1 MTARLARP
9 ALRAARLARS
19 ALHARS
25 ALRAARLAF
34 GVVLIAA
41 TACAPATPP
50 PASSAA
56 SASASASAASAAPP
70 PAGSAPLAGKAPAK
84 TVQLNAPGAPVD
96 VVAAL
101 PAGYVTVVD
110 FWSVSCEACIVQ
122 GERLTTGVADEPR
135 VLIRKVDVGDGDTPV
150 AAAYKIAVLPHF
162 FIYDKQK
169 RLRYDL
175 LGPDCGEATKYAK
188 QLAAE

>member
-1 MTARLARP
+1 VTARPGRP
-9 ALRAARLARS
+9 ARAVQRAAMVAALGLAACSS
-19 ALHARS
+19 AS
-25 ALRAARLAF
+25 
-34 GVVLIAA
+34 GPGGTSGSP
-41 TACAPATPP
+41 TAPAAPAT
-50 PASSAA
+50 
-56 SASASASAASAAPP
+56 
-70 PAGSAPLAGKAPAK
+70 AGRPAK
-84 TVQLNAPGAPVD
+84 SVQLNAPGAPVD
-96 VVAAL
+96 VAAAL

-135 VLIRKVDVGDGDTPV
+135 VVIRKVDVGDGDTPV

-175 LGPDCGEATKYAK
+175 LGPDCGDAAKYAK

>member
-1 MTARLARP
+1 MD
-9 ALRAARLARS
+9 
-19 ALHARS
+19 
-25 ALRAARLAF
+25 
-34 GVVLIAA
+34 VL
-41 TACAPATPP
+41 
-50 PASSAA
+50 
-56 SASASASAASAAPP
+56 
-70 PAGSAPLAGKAPAK
+70 
-84 TVQLNAPGAPVD
+84 
-96 VVAAL
+96 AAL

-122 GERLTTGVADEPR
+122 GERLASGVAGEPR

-175 LGPDCGEATKYAK
+175 LGPDCSEATKYAK
-188 QLAAE
+188 QLAGE